1 MKDCIIVGG
10 GPAGLTAA
18 LYLARFLRDVVV
30 IDAREGRAGLI
41 PKTHNLA
48 PFPAGITGQDLL
60 GQMRSHAEKYGAE
73 LAVGT
78 VHEIARNDGAF
89 HVATDRHY
97 VAARRVLLATG
108 VVNHRP
114 PLPAKDHDLGLSRGL
129 IRYCPI
135 CDAYEVRD
143 KRIAVLGSGDHGLAE
158 ARFIR
163 RYSRD
168 VTLIPADGT
177 IAQPTD
183 GIAGLASPMR
193 RLSVTDGQ
201 VIVELDAGE
210 PQRFDTLYVALGTT
224 PRSDL
229 AEALG
234 AARSASGCVVVD
246 DHQQTSIDGVFAIGD
261 IVEGL
266 DQIAFAMGQ
275 GAVAAIAI
283 HNSLRES

>member
-1 MKDCIIVGG
+1 
-10 GPAGLTAA
+10 
-18 LYLARFLRDVVV
+18 
-30 IDAREGRAGLI
+30 
-41 PKTHNLA
+41 
-48 PFPAGITGQDLL
+48 
-60 GQMRSHAEKYGAE
+60 
-73 LAVGT
+73 
-78 VHEIARNDGAF
+78 
-89 HVATDRHY
+89 
-97 VAARRVLLATG
+97 
-108 VVNHRP
+108 
-114 PLPAKDHDLGLSRGL
+114 
-129 IRYCPI
+129 
-135 CDAYEVRD
+135 VRD

-177 IAQPTD
+177 LAQPTD

-193 RLSVTDGQ
+193 RLSLTAGQ

-234 AARSASGCVVVD
+234 AARSASGCVVFD